1 MSPLLQH
8 ARSVACAARRS
19 LLAVCLFLLPGG
31 SLRAQAGEFSI
42 PPNSILP
49 NYNRVSVGQREA
61 LEGGAYVA
69 RTDDALANWYNPA
82 GLASS
87 EKTAL
92 NASSNVYEITKT
104 TFSGVGERDSG
115 TRFRAVGGFFGI
127 VVGKPIARSDR
138 WRFGFG
144 LTSPVAWAPSS
155 LDGAFTVPVGG
166 ATEAFGYSTEVN
178 FNTVI
183 PSLNGAYRLS
193 PTLRVG
199 LGAGYGMTDLSQT
212 QTLTDRLV
220 STAGVLTAI
229 RGFSTD
235 GSVHHLLVTGGVQW
249 DLAPAVTVGATLTPP
264 GIRLGGSSKIRFTQ
278 ALFQAAGTTQDL
290 AFRDPEAKFDYRI
303 PFRAVAGATF
313 RYSRGQVELDV
324 RYYGAQDQYELFSSD
339 STAVLITTDA
349 AGVPSTSA
357 PAFTPVLH
365 QARSIVSY
373 ALGANY
379 SISRSLRVHAGV
391 FTDPSPVSGPS
402 RSTFRAV
409 NLTGVSGGVS
419 LGSGRLTGSVGVSTS
434 WGTTTDRAVGPT
446 LGGIEGT
453 TDVGIRTFTG
463 LYAVSFTF

>member
-1 MSPLLQH
+1 M
-8 ARSVACAARRS
+8 
-19 LLAVCLFLLPGG
+19 CLPPGG
-31 SLRAQAGEFSI
+31 ALRAQVEQFSV

-92 NASSNVYEITKT
+92 NASSNVYEVTRT
-104 TFSGVGERDSG
+104 TLSGIGERESG
-115 TRFRAVGGFFGI
+115 TRFRAVGGFVGI
-127 VVGKPIARSDR
+127 VIGKPVARSDR

-155 LDGAFTVPVGG
+155 LDGAFTLPAAG
-166 ATEAFGYSTEVN
+166 ATEAFTYSTVVN

-183 PSLNGAYRLS
+183 PSLNAAYRLS
-193 PTLRVG
+193 PTVRVG
-199 LGAGYGMTDLSQT
+199 IGAGYGMTDLSQT

-220 STAGVLTAI
+220 SPTGVLTGI
-229 RGFSTD
+229 RAFSTD
-235 GSVHHLLVTGGVQW
+235 GSVHHLLITGGAQW
-249 DLAPAVTVGATLTPP
+249 DIARTVTVGATLAPP
-264 GIRLGGSSKIRFTQ
+264 GLRIGGSSQVRFTQ
-278 ALFQAAGTTQDL
+278 TLFQAGGATEDL
-290 AFRDPEAKFDYRI
+290 AFRDPEAKLDYKM
-303 PFRAVAGATF
+303 PMRATAGATF

-324 RYYGAQDQYELFSSD
+324 RYYGAEDQYELLSSD

-349 AGVPSTSA
+349 AGVPSISA

-365 QARSIVSY
+365 QARSLVSY

-379 SISRSLRVHAGV
+379 SLSRALRVHAGV

-409 NLTGVSGGVS
+409 DLTGVSGGVS

-434 WGTTTDRAVGPT
+434 WGTTEDRAVGPT
-446 LGGIEGT
+446 LGGNEGT
-453 TDVGIRTFTG
+453 TDVSIRTFTG

>member
-1 MSPLLQH
+1 MVPLLPH
-8 ARSVACAARRS
+8 ARSAACAVRGGLMVAS
-19 LLAVCLFLLPGG
+19 LSFLITPA
-31 SLRAQAGEFSI
+31 LRAQGEEFSI

-49 NYNRVSVGQREA
+49 NYNRISVGQREA

-92 NASSNVYEITKT
+92 NASSNVYEVTKT
-104 TFSGVGERDSG
+104 TLSGIGERQSG

-155 LDGAFTVPVGG
+155 LDGAFSLPAGG

-183 PSLNGAYRLS
+183 PSLNAAYRLS

-199 LGAGYGMTDLSQT
+199 IGAGYGMTDLSQT
-212 QTLTDRLV
+212 QTLTDRMV
-220 STAGVLTAI
+220 STTGVLTGI
-229 RGFSTD
+229 RAFSTD
-235 GSVHHLLVTGGVQW
+235 GSVHHLLITGGVQW
-249 DLAPAVTVGATLTPP
+249 DVARVVTVGATVAPP
-264 GIRLGGSSKIRFTQ
+264 GLRIGGSSKIRFTQ
-278 ALFQAAGTTQDL
+278 TLFQAGGTTEDL
-290 AFRDPEAKFDYRI
+290 AFRDPEAKFDYKM
-303 PFRAVAGATF
+303 PFRAAAGATF

-324 RYYGAQDQYELFSSD
+324 RYYGAEDSYEMLSSD
-339 STAVLITTDA
+339 STAVRITTDA
-349 AGVPSTSA
+349 AGVPTITA

-379 SISRSLRVHAGV
+379 SLSRALRLHAGV

-419 LGSGRLTGSVGVSTS
+419 LGSGRLTGSVGVSAS
-434 WGTTTDRAVGPT
+434 WGTTTDRVIGPS
-446 LGGIEGT
+446 LGGIQAT
-453 TDVGIRTFTG
+453 TDVSIRTFTG

>member
-1 MSPLLQH
+1 MTPLLEH
-8 ARSVACAARRS
+8 ARSVTGATGTS
-19 LLAVCLFLLPGG
+19 LLAALILLPGG
-31 SLRAQAGEFSI
+31 ALRAQTVEFSV

-92 NASSNVYEITKT
+92 NASSNVYEVTKT
-104 TFSGVGERDSG
+104 TMSGIGERESG

-155 LDGAFTVPVGG
+155 LDGAFTLPAGA

-183 PSLNGAYRLS
+183 PSLNAAYRLS

-220 STAGVLTAI
+220 STTGVLTGI
-229 RGFSTD
+229 RAFATD
-235 GSVHHLLVTGGVQW
+235 GSVHHLLITGGVQW
-249 DLAPAVTVGATLTPP
+249 DIARAVTVGATVAPP
-264 GIRLGGSSKIRFTQ
+264 GLRIGGSSKIRFTQ
-278 ALFQAAGTTQDL
+278 TLFQAGGTTADL
-290 AFRDPEAKFDYRI
+290 AFRDPEAKFDYKM
-303 PFRAVAGATF
+303 PARAAAGATF
-313 RYSRGQVELDV
+313 RYSRGQIELDV
-324 RYYGAQDQYELFSSD
+324 RYYGAEDEYELLSSD

-349 AGVPSTSA
+349 AGVPSITA

-379 SISRSLRVHAGV
+379 SLSRGLRVHAGV

-419 LGSGRLTGSVGVSTS
+419 LGSGRLTGSVGVSSS

-453 TDVGIRTFTG
+453 TDVSIRTFTG

>member
-1 MSPLLQH
+1 MVPLLPH
-8 ARSVACAARRS
+8 ARSAACAVRGGLMVAS
-19 LLAVCLFLLPGG
+19 LSFLTT
-31 SLRAQAGEFSI
+31 SALRAQGEEFSI
-42 PPNSILP
+42 PPSNILP
-49 NYNRVSVGQREA
+49 NYNRIGVGQREA

-92 NASSNVYEITKT
+92 NASSNVYEVTRT
-104 TFSGVGERDSG
+104 TLSGIGERSSG

-155 LDGAFTVPVGG
+155 LDGAFSLPAGG

-183 PSLNGAYRLS
+183 PSLNAAYRLS

-199 LGAGYGMTDLSQT
+199 IGAGYGMTDLSQT
-212 QTLTDRLV
+212 QTLTDRLLSPTSV
-220 STAGVLTAI
+220 VTGI
-229 RGFSTD
+229 RAFSTD
-235 GSVHHLLVTGGVQW
+235 GSVYHVLLTGGVQW
-249 DLAPAVTVGATLTPP
+249 DVARAISVGAIVAPP
-264 GIRLGGSSKIRFTQ
+264 GLRIGGSSKIRFTQ
-278 ALFQAAGTTQDL
+278 TLFQSDGTEDDL
-290 AFRDPEAKFDYRI
+290 SFRDSEAKFDYRM
-303 PFRAVAGATF
+303 PLRAAVGATF

-324 RYYGAQDQYELFSSD
+324 RYHGAEDQYELLSSD
-339 STAVLITTDA
+339 STAVRITTLTG
-349 AGVPSTSA
+349 GVPTISS

-379 SISRSLRVHAGV
+379 SLSRSLRLHAGV

-419 LGSGRLTGSVGVSTS
+419 LGSGRLTGSVGVSAS
-434 WGTTTDRAVGPT
+434 WGTTTDRVIGPS
-446 LGGIEGT
+446 LGGIQAT
-453 TDVGIRTFTG
+453 TDVSIRTFTG